1 MINLLELTAY
11 ELREKILNKE
21 VTSEELVRMT
31 FEKIERADEEILG
44 FISLRKEKALEEAR
58 VIDKKILAGEKVG
71 VLAGIPVAVKD
82 NMVSIGESATSCS
95 KILEGYKGIYDATV
109 IKKLKEAGAI
119 IIGNTNMDE
128 FAMGSTTKT
137 SCYGMTRNPWD
148 LERVPGGSS
157 GGSAAIVAASEVT
170 ISLGS
175 DTGGSIRQPASY
187 CGIVGLKPTYGRV
200 SRHGIMALA
209 SSLDQVGPF
218 TKTVADSALALSVI
232 AGADDYDS
240 TALDLPVEDYT
251 KYLNQNIKGMKI
263 GIPKEYFIDGMNEG
277 TKNII
282 NDAIEK
288 LRSQGAE
295 IIEISLPH
303 TKYSVSTYYVLQP
316 AEASSNLAKYD
327 GIRYGHRS
335 VNAKNVDELY
345 VKSRS
350 EGFGDEAKRR
360 IMIGTY
366 VLSAGFFDA
375 YFKKAQK
382 VRRLIKNDF
391 DDAFKNVD
399 VILTPVSPTTAF
411 KLSDKKTPVELYLE
425 DIFTIPAN
433 LAGIPGLVVPAGL
446 DNGLPVGVQFLGK
459 PFAEGELFKVGSA
472 FEKVR
477 GDWKLPKF

>member
-58 VIDKKILAGEKVG
+58 AIDKKISAGESVG
-71 VLAGIPVAVKD
+71 ILAGIPVAVKD
-82 NMVSIGESATSCS
+82 NMVSIGESVTSCS